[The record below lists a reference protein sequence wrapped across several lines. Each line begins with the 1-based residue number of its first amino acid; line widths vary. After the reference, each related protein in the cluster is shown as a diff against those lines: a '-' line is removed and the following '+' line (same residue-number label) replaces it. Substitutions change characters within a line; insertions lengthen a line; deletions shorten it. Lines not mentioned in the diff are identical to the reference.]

1 MIKVKS
7 NAPDNY
13 TFVCD
18 TYEEK
23 NFIDLYQNELFDKFI
38 NIQTKGKIKNLDDL
52 HKKATDLE
60 FGATS
65 IKYFWCISEELVW
78 TSATVGVFQDFVNKE
93 YENET
98 ANQTKDTVL

>member
-23 NFIDLYQNELFDKFI
+23 NFIDLHQNELFDKFI
-38 NIQTKGKIKNLDDL
+38 NIQTKGKIKNLEDL

-60 FGATS
+60 FGKTS
-65 IKYFWCISEELVW
+65 IEYFWYISSGLEWLPC
-78 TSATVGVFQDFVNKE
+78 TVGIFQDFVNKE
-93 YENET
+93 YEND
-98 ANQTKDTVL
+98 KG